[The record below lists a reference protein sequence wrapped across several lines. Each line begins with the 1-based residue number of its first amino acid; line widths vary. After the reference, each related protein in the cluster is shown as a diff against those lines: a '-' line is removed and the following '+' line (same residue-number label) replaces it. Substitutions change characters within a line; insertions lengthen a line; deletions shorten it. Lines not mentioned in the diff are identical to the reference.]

1 MRLPVVKRQTIPMSG
16 FFLFPAYRIWRAP
29 PSVACADLSSMGR
42 CQPSA
47 AAPHTYGGSVA
58 TWVASAENHWG
69 SPLRPRTE
77 AVPSCRPRQR
87 GGYAGAACPLGSG
100 SGGAAHVCGLRR
112 SPLLQEPARVSKQS
126 LGRWENKPP
135 RTLAFIDA
143 VQQDR
148 ARSSQAD
155 PCVSS
160 EAAGS
165 PALLP

>member
-1 MRLPVVKRQTIPMSG
+1 MPSSSKGWLRRCSLPVRVR
-16 FFLFPAYRIWRAP
+16 L
-29 PSVACADLSSMGR
+29 GR
-42 CQPSA
+42 
-47 AAPHTYGGSVA
+47 
-58 TWVASAENHWG
+58 
-69 SPLRPRTE
+69 
-77 AVPSCRPRQR
+77 
-87 GGYAGAACPLGSG
+87 
-100 SGGAAHVCGLRR
+100 GAAHVCGLRR

-135 RTLAFIDA
+135 RTLAFKDA